1 MSQESTIPRYRTF
14 AADELPE
21 LGPDGR
27 VREADDDTPRRP
39 LDRAVGYLTWGI
51 LAVCLALWAVV
62 GFIFWIPLVL
72 RSILH
77 FSFVLSQSMLQGT
90 EPVEAGRVL
99 RETVAFY
106 RRGFTVA
113 IDAVFGAPK
122 KKQQPA
128 VRLSLRHL
136 LNEMLWATVF
146 WYLVL
151 YLVGFAEISPVDM
164 FNAVVQFPWGELW
177 GSFLESVGA
186 LVDRVTGGNAPA
198 ASA

>member
-1 MSQESTIPRYRTF
+1 MTQETTVPRYRTY

-21 LGPDGR
+21 VGPDGL
-27 VREADDDTPRRP
+27 VLGADEDTDESS
-39 LDRAVGYLTWGI
+39 LDRAVRYLTWGI

-77 FSFVLSQSMLQGT
+77 FSFALSQSMLQGT

-99 RETVAFY
+99 RETVGFY

-113 IDAVFGAPK
+113 IDAVFGTPK

-136 LNEMLWATVF
+136 LNEMLWATVI
-146 WYLVL
+146 WYLFL
-151 YLVGFAEISPVDM
+151 YLVGFAELSPVGI
-164 FNAVVQFPWGELW
+164 FNAVVEFPWGEML
-177 GSFLESVGA
+177 GSFLEGVGG
-186 LVDRVTGGNAPA
+186 LVDRVTGGSAPA
-198 ASA
+198 PPA